1 MTVTYSM
8 VLPRFWAKLVAT
20 NDRLYKNRVIGLESM
35 ILPLRIH
42 TLPYGINKNF
52 QGTTRQITPSYEAKG
67 GSILRFSVIV
77 IGKWLIFCTR
87 SDIPWHSHPC
97 GATRPANENHTSKLH
112 FLRGAVSRRDRRD
125 DSAGFNQEAAHT
137 EFGMPGFIRAA
148 WLYKVPLSSRPE
160 SRRCIFVGMEWRD
173 LASRGTDEPY

>member
-1 MTVTYSM
+1 M
-8 VLPRFWAKLVAT
+8 AT

-112 FLRGAVSRRDRRD
+112 FLRGAVSRSDRRD

-160 SRRCIFVGMEWRD
+160 SRRCIFPSGCLRRRRD
-173 LASRGTDEPY
+173 GVEGSRFAGNR